1 MSEKK
6 FVLCKF
12 GNMDTKIITAET
24 ALEHG
29 YLPTHKFDDGM
40 EIFKP
45 KWLKAMINPASKRV
59 IMPLNSPMLVGG
71 DEMVGNEDSMAY
83 HYVEEPW

>member
-1 MSEKK
+1 MSKK

-12 GNMDTKIITAET
+12 GNMDSKVITAET
-24 ALEHG
+24 AFEHG
-29 YLPTHKFDDGM
+29 YLPTHNFDDGM

-45 KWLKAMINPASKRV
+45 KWLKAIINPKSKQIPIPTTVNEGYSAS
-59 IMPLNSPMLVGG
+59 
-71 DEMVGNEDSMAY
+71 